1 MADKKKY
8 KSKVRLPV
16 APPSEVHQE
25 KKKYQRKEKHRQDWS
40 HTGEIDEDDE
50 DVLVDLAWPTGDTM
64 EWHK

>member
-1 MADKKKY
+1 MRDGHGPLVMANKKKY

-40 HTGEIDEDDE
+40 HTEEIDSDSPGTRVADS
-50 DVLVDLAWPTGDTM
+50 
-64 EWHK
+64 H